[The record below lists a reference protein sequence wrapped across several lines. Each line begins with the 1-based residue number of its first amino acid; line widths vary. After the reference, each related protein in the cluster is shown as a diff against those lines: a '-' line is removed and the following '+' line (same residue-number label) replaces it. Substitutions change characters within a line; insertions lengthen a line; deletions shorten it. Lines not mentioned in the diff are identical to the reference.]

1 MYGITGATIIGP
13 SRAMPP
19 VGAVD
24 RNPLGVEKSGLYK
37 IFKSITIWIIFMVII
52 WMALLII
59 FLLQALFLLFD
70 KISLKCLFG
79 FNSSSLRDLKDSNRI

>member
-37 IFKSITIWIIFMVII
+37 IFKSITIWIIFYGNYMDGSTHYFFTSGF
-52 WMALLII
+52 I
-59 FLLQALFLLFD
+59 FTF
-70 KISLKCLFG
+70 
-79 FNSSSLRDLKDSNRI
+79 